1 MQLEAIKVVLFDTF
15 GTLVD
20 WRGSIASLGQRLATE
35 KGINGVDWDAFAR
48 AWRAGYRPGIERVQ
62 SGQRPWT
69 PLDVIHS
76 ERLDEILPEFGLG
89 STFT

>member
-48 AWRAGYRPGIERVQ
+48 AWRARYGAGTVGTAAVDTARRYPQ
-62 SGQRPWT
+62 
-69 PLDVIHS
+69 
-76 ERLDEILPEFGLG
+76 
-89 STFT
+89 

>member
-48 AWRAGYRPGIERVQ
+48 AW
-62 SGQRPWT
+62 
-69 PLDVIHS
+69 
-76 ERLDEILPEFGLG
+76 
-89 STFT
+89 